1 MWRNTITRCKKNIH
15 NSQLHSDRLRV
26 KIDENNAEEVP
37 HMTTL
42 EILDRLQGDA
52 LKDGELRKKLLATRL
67 EKDPLT
73 VFSRLCRSLGYEL
86 YEMDLVSAG
95 EDFYATMLRST
106 NGGGENSPKLEGED
120 DFYELLMASLE
131 AAEKAE

>member
-1 MWRNTITRCKKNIH
+1 
-15 NSQLHSDRLRV
+15 
-26 KIDENNAEEVP
+26 
-37 HMTTL
+37 MTTL

-73 VFSRLCRSLGYEL
+73 VFCRLCRSLGYEL

-95 EDFYATMLRST
+95 EDFYCHHAPAVPTAEGRILRSWKGKMIST
-106 NGGGENSPKLEGED
+106 SC
-120 DFYELLMASLE
+120 
-131 AAEKAE
+131 

>member
-1 MWRNTITRCKKNIH
+1 
-15 NSQLHSDRLRV
+15 
-26 KIDENNAEEVP
+26 
-37 HMTTL
+37 MTTL

-73 VFSRLCRSLGYEL
+73 VFCRLCRELGYEL

-95 EDFYATMLRST
+95 EDFCASEVCKSIRRYSGIRGLFAAAS
-106 NGGGENSPKLEGED
+106 SPVL
-120 DFYELLMASLE
+120 
-131 AAEKAE
+131 

>member
-1 MWRNTITRCKKNIH
+1 
-15 NSQLHSDRLRV
+15 
-26 KIDENNAEEVP
+26 
-37 HMTTL
+37 MTTL

-73 VFSRLCRSLGYEL
+73 VFCRLCRSLGYEL
-86 YEMDLVSAG
+86 YLVSAG
-95 EDFYATMLRST
+95 EDFYATMRRST